1 MKGYSDRQRQ
11 RDEARR
17 RANRSERV
25 FREREDARRMN
36 LLRERI
42 NINRLTS
49 EITHSEGESRSKRLQ
64 DLYEE
69 WDVRVKSA
77 LDRIKD
83 SGLNEATKDRWS
95 DYLKDLLVFSP
106 NAKVRLEALMEEVQ
120 AFKPTQTPKYTL
132 GETLDAP
139 PRATSIWFYKVAEP
153 PTQENPTLLRADLK
167 LIDLAVTRL
176 LGMYADYQHM

>member
-17 RANRSERV
+17 RANRSEHK
-25 FREREDARRMN
+25 FRARDDAGRMKM
-36 LLRERI
+36 LRERI

-49 EITHSEGESRSKRLQ
+49 EIKHSEGESRSKRLQ

-69 WDVRVKSA
+69 WDVRMKSV

-83 SGLNEATKDRWS
+83 SGLNEVTKDRWN
-95 DYLKDLLVFSP
+95 DYLEDLSVYSP
-106 NAKVRLEALMEEVQ
+106 NAKARLDALMEEVQ
-120 AFKPTQTPKYTL
+120 GFKPTSTPKFTL

-139 PRATSIWFYKVAEP
+139 PRATSIWIYKAAEP
-153 PTQENPTLLRADLK
+153 PTEENPTLLRADLE
-167 LIDLAVTRL
+167 LIDLAVSRL
-176 LGMYADYQHM
+176 LGMYNDYQSM